1 MQAQHIF
8 ACEWNPDA
16 LEGTVECRSVIQIRQ
31 MLLSWKSDQGL
42 MKDIHK
48 EFDLKEEH

>member
-16 LEGTVECRSVIQIRQ
+16 LEGTVECRSVIQIPGN
-31 MLLSWKSDQGL
+31 LTKGL
-42 MKDIHK
+42 
-48 EFDLKEEH
+48 